1 VSLAPLR
8 VGWIGTGVMGASM
21 CGHLL
26 NAGYPIRVFNR
37 SRTSAEPLIARGA
50 VWCDSPAE
58 VASEADVVFSIV
70 GFPADVRQVVL
81 GPDGVLSGAAAG
93 SVVVDMTTSEPTL
106 AREIAER
113 ALARGVESLDA
124 PVSGGDVGARE
135 ATLVVMVGGGAS
147 AFERVSPLLGTLG
160 RKIVHAGGPG
170 AGQHTKM
177 VNQIAIASGIVGVCE
192 ALVYASR
199 SGLDLER
206 TLDTISGGAAG
217 SWSLSNYAP
226 RMLRGDLDPG
236 FKVDHFV
243 KDLGIALDEASRM
256 KLALPGLGLAR
267 QLYISLQAH
276 GGGPLGIHALIDAI
290 ASLSAVEWQP
300 GAGRSTP

>member
-1 VSLAPLR
+1 MSLAPLR

-37 SRTSAEPLIARGA
+37 SRTSAEPLLARGA
-50 VWCDSPAE
+50 LWCDSPAD
-58 VASEADVVFSIV
+58 VASEADIVFSIV
-70 GFPADVRQVVL
+70 GLPADVRQVVL
-81 GPDGVLSGAAAG
+81 GPDGVLAGAAAG

-106 AREIAER
+106 AREIAEQ

-135 ATLVVMVGGGAS
+135 ATLVVMVGGRAS
-147 AFERVSPLLGTLG
+147 AFERVRPLLETMG

-192 ALVYASR
+192 ALVYASK

-206 TLDTISGGAAG
+206 TLDTISGGAAA

-243 KDLGIALDEASRM
+243 KDLGIALDEAARM

-267 QLYISLQAH
+267 QLYVSLQAH
-276 GGGPLGIHALIDAI
+276 GAGQLGIHALIGAI

-300 GAGRSTP
+300 TGVRSTP